1 MKTTIIEQMAVI
13 TVENTIPA
21 DSPFTMVNLLRFRKQ
36 ADYAHRHNIKPCSGQ
51 DAYLQHY
58 VPAFN
63 KAAEAEGVQGIQIV
77 YIGKVAGAI
86 VAPDSEQWDV
96 IALVQYPSFAAFRKV
111 SESDIYLQEAE
122 YHRLAALDDLRLI
135 ATTAF
140 PTP

>member
-1 MKTTIIEQMAVI
+1 MKTTVIEDRAVLA
-13 TVENTIPA
+13 VENNLSIE
-21 DSPFTMVNLLRFRKQ
+21 SPFTMLNLLHFREQ
-36 ADYAHRHNIKPCSGQ
+36 ANYEHSEDIKPCSGQ
-51 DAYLQHY
+51 EAYLQHY
-58 VPAFN
+58 IPAFN
-63 KAAEAEGVQGIQIV
+63 KAAEAEGVKGIQMV
-77 YIGKVAGAI
+77 YIGKVAGTI
-86 VAPDSEQWDV
+86 VAPESEQWDV